1 MKIELSNAGKRFN
14 REWIFRNTSINFY
27 SGKSYAI
34 TGPNGSGK
42 STLLQCIGGMIRLNE
57 GSINAEGLYNYSALC
72 APYLDVVEEMKLK
85 EFLEFHRQFKKII
98 NNISNNDIIEIVGLS
113 GAVDKEIRAFSSG
126 MKQRV
131 RLAQAIFSD
140 VPVLLL
146 DEPCSNLDQEG
157 IEMYK
162 MLIDKFCK
170 DRILIISSNDFNEYS
185 FCDEVF
191 SMKNFKNNLVRPAN
205 H

>member
-1 MKIELSNAGKRFN
+1 
-14 REWIFRNTSINFY
+14 
-27 SGKSYAI
+27 
-34 TGPNGSGK
+34 
-42 STLLQCIGGMIRLNE
+42 
-57 GSINAEGLYNYSALC
+57 
-72 APYLDVVEEMKLK
+72 
-85 EFLEFHRQFKKII
+85 
-98 NNISNNDIIEIVGLS
+98 
-113 GAVDKEIRAFSSG
+113 
-126 MKQRV
+126 V